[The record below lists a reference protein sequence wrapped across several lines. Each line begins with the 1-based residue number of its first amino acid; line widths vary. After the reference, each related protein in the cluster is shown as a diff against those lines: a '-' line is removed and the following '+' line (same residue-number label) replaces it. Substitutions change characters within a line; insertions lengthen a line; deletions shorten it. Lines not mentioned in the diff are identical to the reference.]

1 MVRAADRLYRALHR
15 GVLSRLPEPTAVALG
30 QWTLRVLPLD
40 RLAIFRN
47 TDPRLAVTL
56 GGVALPNPLILSS
69 MYYDTRVLRRAMGL
83 GFGAVTTKS
92 ITRGPRPGHPPP
104 NLVRVETADGPGLVN
119 CNGFKNPGL
128 EAYRRAL
135 AGLPHRTPL
144 IVAAA
149 GESVEEY
156 VEVVAGLEEFGDLVE
171 INISS
176 PNTRLV
182 YEWSTRPAELERLF
196 RTVRTA
202 TRKPLIVKVSPDY
215 RQSNEEAIIR
225 PPSTRDRHRHLRE
238 HAARGG
244 APPFAE
250 ERGPLRPRAV
260 RGHAGQCTSA
270 ARPLRHRP
278 RDHRVRGIDAPAR
291 PAGPSRRGRTPAPTS
306 PDLSPGARSWPG
318 SSWMPSSTPGNNPQ
332 VIHLSTGIHRSRNR
346 TL

>member
-1 MVRAADRLYRALHR
+1 MVRAADRLYRALYR
-15 GVLSRLPEPTAVALG
+15 GVLSRLPEPRAVGLG
-30 QWTLRVLPLD
+30 QWSLRVLPLD
-40 RLAIFRN
+40 RLSTFRN

-92 ITRGPRPGHPPP
+92 ITRGPRPGHPQP

-135 AGLPHRTPL
+135 AGLPHRAPL

-182 YEWSTRPAELERLF
+182 YEWSTRPAELGRLF

-215 RQSNEEAIIR
+215 RQSNEEAIIPAALDAGIGIVNCGNTR
-225 PPSTRDRHRHLRE
+225 RVEEPRLSQKVGGLSGPALFAATLDSVRRLRDRFGTGLE
-238 HAARGG
+238 IIACG
-244 APPFAE
+244 
-250 ERGPLRPRAV
+250 
-260 RGHAGQCTSA
+260 
-270 ARPLRHRP
+270 
-278 RDHRVRGIDAPAR
+278 GIDAPAKACR
-291 PAGPSRRGRTPAPTS
+291 ALSAGANACAYFTGFVTRGPI
-306 PDLSPGARSWPG
+306 LARL
-318 SSWMPSSTPGNNPQ
+318 
-332 VIHLSTGIHRSRNR
+332 ILDALLDARK
-346 TL
+346 